1 MLNIYIYLANTGDEK
16 NYLLHKDKQPTSIYS
31 LCLC

>member
-1 MLNIYIYLANTGDEK
+1 MLNIYINLTNTADEK
-16 NYLLHKDKQPTSIYS
+16 NHLLHKDKQPTSIYS